1 MCIERWS
8 IDSCC
13 RLDRVVLSLQL
24 LGCSGSS
31 VENNEHPKSWHTRFE
46 KGFVQRNSR
55 GIGISLVMD
64 VVCHSFNVWLESSS
78 FVLKGE
84 KA

>member
-1 MCIERWS
+1 MI
-8 IDSCC
+8 
-13 RLDRVVLSLQL
+13 LQL
-24 LGCSGSS
+24 LGYGGSPGECNEFS
-31 VENNEHPKSWHTRFE
+31 KHWNNRFE